1 MVKAGR
7 LDASTYGGP
16 GVKSR
21 SCLSGQRQRTV
32 TTLGPR
38 RDCSGACISYQPLRM
53 SVPLPSGRASVHST
67 DSEPLRT
74 WYMMFSI
81 LCLMSPRRMESI
93 L

>member
-21 SCLSGQRQRTV
+21 SRLSGQRQRAI

-38 RDCSGACISYQPLRM
+38 RDRSGACISHQPLRM
-53 SVPLPSGRASVHST
+53 SVPLPSSRASVPST

-74 WYMMFSI
+74 WYTTFSI
-81 LCLMSPRRMESI
+81 LCLMSPRRIEYI